1 MIDFVLWLFDIKLD
15 VLSREDAA
23 LEIIGRD
30 VRVKWRPLI
39 LCDPPEDFQ

>member
-1 MIDFVLWLFDIKLD
+1 MSAFILWLFDIKVD
-15 VLSREDAA
+15 VITREEAA

-39 LCDPPEDFQ
+39 LCDPPEDCQ